1 MPGTLY
7 LVATPIGNLEDVTH
21 RAIRVLHEVDLIAC
35 EDTRHTQ
42 KLLNHFSIQTPTTS
56 YHEHN
61 EKERAN
67 QLLAKLLKGSDIAI
81 VSDAGTPAIND
92 PGFRIVRLAIENGV
106 AVVPVPGAV
115 ALISALVASGFPT
128 DEFFFGGFLPPK
140 TGQRRA
146 RLGELAKLETTLI
159 FYEAPHR
166 IAEALRD
173 ALDVLGDREAVVAR
187 EITKLHET
195 FTRGRLSELARTF
208 SSDTT
213 RGEIVLLIDRH
224 VIEQPRQEPNEL
236 ANLVAKLVGEGM
248 DERAALKQAAKKFGL
263 SRDEAYRRLQLSLG
277 KRSG

>member
-67 QLLAKLLKGSDIAI
+67 QLLARLLKGSDIAI

-195 FTRGRLSELARTF
+195 FTRSRLSELARTF

-224 VIEQPRQEPNEL
+224 VIEQPRQKPNEL

-263 SRDEAYRRLQLSLG
+263 SRDEAYRTLQLSLG
-277 KRSG
+277 KRPG